1 VLPGRTRRTGGVAV
15 TAPRRGRADY
25 GPVQLAALL
34 GMQQWQLDRA
44 LDGGLIPL
52 PDQPHGRWSAPIVDA
67 AAAQA
72 EEIRAA
78 TGSIPDL
85 GAVRAAEL
93 LSGRLGLV
101 VTADGVEELAR
112 RGLVPVAGSYKGW
125 PLYDGQVL
133 EAFAD
138 AAAAA
143 GACRAGQLRTAGES
157 AAYLRIRRSDLNHL
171 TRAGMLRPA
180 KWGRGPWDRHGTRS
194 VPLYRT
200 GDLDQLAARAD
211 IDWAAVRS
219 APPGRRSPLA
229 RLAETETVLAVL
241 AALPDPHARK
251 EPR

>member
-1 VLPGRTRRTGGVAV
+1 V
-15 TAPRRGRADY
+15 TASRRGRADY
-25 GPVQLAALL
+25 GPAQLAALL

-44 LDGGLIPL
+44 LDGGLIPR
-52 PDQPHGRWSAPIVDA
+52 PDQPRGRWSAPIADA
-67 AAAQA
+67 AAARAGQ
-72 EEIRAA
+72 IRAA

-112 RGLVPVAGSYKGW
+112 RGLVPVTGSYKGW

-143 GACRAGQLRTAGES
+143 GACRAGQLRTADES
-157 AAYLRIRRSDLNHL
+157 AAYLRIRRSDLDHL
-171 TRAGMLRPA
+171 IRAGVLKPTRH
-180 KWGRGPWDRHGTRS
+180 GRGPWDRRDTFS

-200 GDLDQLAARAD
+200 GDLDQLAARPD
-211 IDWAAVRS
+211 IDWAAVR
-219 APPGRRSPLA
+219 ATPRGRRS
-229 RLAETETVLAVL
+229 RLAAVAKAEAVL
-241 AALPDPHARK
+241 AALADSP
-251 EPR
+251 PRPRSRHR